1 MIKLNRRAILVNLVW
16 FAVFLA
22 VFFGVRAWQQRDI
35 VKGQVPLLAG
45 KTLTGEVISGLRAGE
60 PVLIHFWASWCRI
73 CRIEQDAI
81 VAINQRHKVISVAM
95 QSGNDAAVMHHVAE
109 QQLDFPVIN
118 DESGELSR
126 RFGVR
131 VVPTTFV
138 VDGDG
143 NIRYVEVGFTSELG
157 LRARLWLA
165 GLD

>member
-1 MIKLNRRAILVNLVW
+1 MINVNRRALLVNAIW

-35 VKGQVPLLAG
+35 VKGKAPTLAG
-45 KTLTGEVISGLRAGE
+45 KTLTGKVISGIPEGE

-73 CRIEQDAI
+73 CRFEQDSI
-81 VAINQRHKVISVAM
+81 VAISKAHNVITVAM
-95 QSGNDAAVMHHVAE
+95 QSGSDVEVARHMAN
-109 QQLDFPVIN
+109 QKLDFQVIN

-126 RFGVR
+126 QFGVR
-131 VVPTTFV
+131 VVPTTFI

-143 NIRYVEVGFTSELG
+143 NIRFVEVGFTSELG